1 MTPLHAF
8 TMFASA
14 RGLCL
19 ARRLYTSYN
28 NIRFRRYSQLTCL
41 QPGMSNIYREI
52 SRKQYIASFGNIA
65 SEAIFRKYRDILMIF
80 VMYDYGHFWPE
91 IDPKIITTH

>member
-1 MTPLHAF
+1 MCHIFEKQMAQGFKYEILS
-8 TMFASA
+8 ASSA
-14 RGLCL
+14 
-19 ARRLYTSYN
+19 
-28 NIRFRRYSQLTCL
+28 
-41 QPGMSNIYREI
+41 GMSNIYREI

>member
-1 MTPLHAF
+1 MTRA
-8 TMFASA
+8 TQ
-14 RGLCL
+14 
-19 ARRLYTSYN
+19 RRL
-28 NIRFRRYSQLTCL
+28 RA
-41 QPGMSNIYREI
+41 GVSNIYREI